1 MTAWGTCG
9 TVSIN
14 HQNSRYTSAVMP
26 NIRDSN
32 YTSRPQMMNPIA
44 TEYPEF
50 DWSTHEQPDED
61 SAPNFDNYDD
71 NGVND

>member
-9 TVSIN
+9 PVSIN
-14 HQNSRYTSAVMP
+14 NQDSRYTSAVMP
-26 NIRDSN
+26 NIRDPN
-32 YTSRPQMMNPIA
+32 YTPQNPTTA